1 MANESFS
8 ATIDQW
14 VKQTEQRMT
23 DVVVTALDN
32 MINDMQLS
40 RDKGGRMPVDT
51 GFLRSTGLAALNVMP
66 TGPSEQTDAMR
77 AVAGQYT
84 GAFDTWNGN
93 QLEAVLIDLK
103 LGDTFFFGWTAV
115 YANAQDTYTGFMSLP
130 VQNWQDYVDD
140 ATREVRTTVE
150 R

>member
-1 MANESFS
+1 MSETFS
-8 ATIDQW
+8 AVIEEW
-14 VKQTEQRMT
+14 VRKSEKLL
-23 DVVVTALDN
+23 VNVTVRALDN

-51 GFLRSTGLAALNVMP
+51 GFLRSTGIAALNAMP
-66 TGPSEQTDAMR
+66 SGPSEQTEAMR
-77 AVAGQYT
+77 AVSGQYT
-84 GAFDTWNGN
+84 GQFDTWNGN
-93 QLEAVLIDLK
+93 QLEAVLVDLK

-130 VQNWQDYVDD
+130 VQNWQIYIDD
-140 ATREVRTTVE
+140 ATREVRTIVE